1 MQHSFKKSI
10 FILLTLLALTFNV
23 LGSATAAY
31 AAPAALT
38 ESTQTAEAPSLLQF
52 TSSGHILGFTS
63 NGMYAA
69 TGSHALH
76 VDFVNANSV
85 QPQSASLASADGK
98 AAALSQVTYA
108 NLWDGVTLAYN
119 ASGIYATTYTVAA
132 GADVSN
138 IKLKYNAP
146 LTLNKDGSLSIA
158 FETGALTESAPIAWQ
173 NINGKRVAVE
183 VAYQVRGQEVSFK
196 LGNYDSHYP
205 LTIDPTLTWH
215 TFLGGSGTENG
226 LSIAVDVSGNVYV
239 AGYSTATWGAPVQ
252 AFGGSLDAFAAKLN
266 SAGALTWHTTT
277 AASK

>member
-1 MQHSFKKSI
+1 MQEHSFKKSI

-38 ESTQTAEAPSLLQF
+38 ESTQTAEAQSLLQF

-69 TGSHALH
+69 AGSHALH

-119 ASGIYATTYTVAA
+119 ASAEFTPPPIPSPQQ
-132 GADVSN
+132 DVSN

-146 LTLNKDGSLSIA
+146 LTL
-158 FETGALTESAPIAWQ
+158 EQ
-173 NINGKRVAVE
+173 KRLLE
-183 VAYQVRGQEVSFK
+183 HR
-196 LGNYDSHYP
+196 L
-205 LTIDPTLTWH
+205 
-215 TFLGGSGTENG
+215 
-226 LSIAVDVSGNVYV
+226 
-239 AGYSTATWGAPVQ
+239 
-252 AFGGSLDAFAAKLN
+252 
-266 SAGALTWHTTT
+266 
-277 AASK
+277 